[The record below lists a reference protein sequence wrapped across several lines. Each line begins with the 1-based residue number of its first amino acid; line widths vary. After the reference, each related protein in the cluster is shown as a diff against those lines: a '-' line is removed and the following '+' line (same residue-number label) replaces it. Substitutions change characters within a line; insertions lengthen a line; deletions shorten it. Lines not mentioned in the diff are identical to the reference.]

1 MGHIVL
7 FGVTKRISSGPP
19 GVGRRRA
26 LVGIPVTTE
35 HARWRCWSD
44 TVFLTTT
51 GYSEHLRRS
60 GAIPVFVPVG
70 GPADEWRQ
78 LIDVLDGVL
87 LGGGADVEPHRYGQP
102 PHHAAGPFDST
113 RDAAEAALV
122 EAVLES
128 GKPVFGICRG
138 LQVLNVVMGGSLFQ
152 HVPDVVGT
160 HSHNPTRGAFA
171 THPVHVAA
179 DSALH
184 GVIGSSVIV
193 PTYHHQAVDA
203 VAPGL
208 QAVAWTEDGVIEAV
222 EDVGGQIVAVQWHP
236 ETDAPNELF
245 EHFVGRCEEHRRFAD
260 AYPPES
266 TDSPVGR
273 VPAQRSYTC
282 ADT

>member
-1 MGHIVL
+1 MP
-7 FGVTKRISSGPP
+7 TSPPSS
-19 GVGRRRA
+19 GRRRA

-35 HARWRCWSD
+35 NAQWRCWSD

-51 GYSEHLRRS
+51 GYSEHLRRA

-70 GPADEWRQ
+70 GPTDEWRQ

-87 LGGGADVEPHRYGQP
+87 LGGGADVDPRRYGQE
-102 PHHAAGPFDST
+102 PHHAAGPFDSV
-113 RDAAEAALV
+113 RDACEAAVV
-122 EAVLES
+122 EAILDS

-138 LQVLNVVMGGSLFQ
+138 LQVLNVAMGGSLIQ

-171 THPVHVAA
+171 NHRVHVAPN
-179 DSALH
+179 SALH
-184 GVIGSSVIV
+184 GVIGASTTV

-208 QAVAWTEDGVIEAV
+208 QAVAWTEDGVIEAL
-222 EDVGGQIVAVQWHP
+222 EDVAGQIVAVQWHP
-236 ETDAPNELF
+236 EADEPNELF
-245 EHFVGRCEEHRRFAD
+245 DYFVGRCEQHRRRAE
-260 AYPPES
+260 ATP
-266 TDSPVGR
+266 TDSLIGR
-273 VPAQRSYTC
+273 ASARRSFTC